1 MANITVLA
9 LDEETRDLVFD
20 DAGMME
26 LREDGEAIAQNIRN
40 NLLTWKGE
48 FPLNTDHG
56 TDWRRVVE
64 QPLSMAL
71 DEADDVLRASI
82 FQEPYVRQIDELTP
96 RLDGRN
102 LGVEFAG
109 SLYDGSTVRME
120 VKANE

>member
-56 TDWRRVVE
+56 TDWGRVVA
-64 QPLSMAL
+64 QPLSTAL

-102 LGVEFAG
+102 LGAEFAG
-109 SLYDGSTVRME
+109 SLYDGSIVRME

>member
-20 DAGMME
+20 EDGIMA

-56 TDWRRVVE
+56 TDWGRVVS
-64 QPLSMAL
+64 QPLSAAL

-96 RLDGRN
+96 RLDGRT
-102 LGVEFAG
+102 LGAEFAG
-109 SLYDGSTVRME
+109 SLYDGSTVRTE

>member
-9 LDEETRDLVFD
+9 LDEETRDIVFD
-20 DAGMME
+20 GAGMME

-56 TDWRRVVE
+56 TDWSRVAG
-64 QPLSMAL
+64 QPLSTAL
-71 DEADDVLRASI
+71 DEADDVLRDSI

-96 RLDGRN
+96 KLEGRS
-102 LGVEFAG
+102 LGAEFSG
-109 SLYDGSTVRME
+109 TLYDGTTVRTE
-120 VKANE
+120 VKTNE